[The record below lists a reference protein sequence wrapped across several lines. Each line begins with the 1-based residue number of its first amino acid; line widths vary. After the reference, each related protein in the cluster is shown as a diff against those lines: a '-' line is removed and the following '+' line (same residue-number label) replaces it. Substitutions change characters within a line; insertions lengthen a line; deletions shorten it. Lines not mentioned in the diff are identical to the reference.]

1 MSDFRKMRVW
11 QAAQALVID
20 AYRVT
25 RSMRGPQS
33 ASNADQLNRAAM
45 SVPRN
50 IIEGNEHTSPRE
62 RVRYFRYAL
71 ASVSEAEGT
80 IQMVRDLKMIT
91 ERDFETLVA
100 QAVEV
105 SKMLHGL
112 IKKYAEYE

>member
-11 QAAQALVID
+11 QAARSFVID

-25 RSMRGPQS
+25 RSMRGPRS
-33 ASNADQLNRAAM
+33 MSNADQLNRAAM

-71 ASVSEAEGT
+71 ASVAEAEGT
-80 IQMVRDLKMIT
+80 IQMVRDLRMIT
-91 ERDFETLVA
+91 EKDFANLVA
-100 QAVEV
+100 Q
-105 SKMLHGL
+105 
-112 IKKYAEYE
+112 I

>member
-1 MSDFRKMRVW
+1 MSDCRKFRVW
-11 QAAQALVID
+11 QAAEALVSD
-20 AYRVT
+20 GYRVA
-25 RSMRGPQS
+25 RGLRGPQS
-33 ASNADQLNRAAM
+33 ASTADQLNRAAM

-105 SKMLHGL
+105 RKMLHGL
-112 IKKYAEYE
+112 IKKNEENE